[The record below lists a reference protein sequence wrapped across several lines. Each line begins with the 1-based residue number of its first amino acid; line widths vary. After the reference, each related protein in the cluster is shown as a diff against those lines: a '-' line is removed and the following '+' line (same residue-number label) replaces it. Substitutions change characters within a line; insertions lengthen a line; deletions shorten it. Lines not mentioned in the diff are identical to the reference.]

1 MKIKKLVTNAMLVA
15 MYVVLSL
22 TVTLNLGN
30 MKITFDSLPIILGAA
45 LFGPM
50 DGFII
55 GFLGSFLNQML
66 TFGLTAT
73 TVLWVLPAAVRGLL
87 VGLYA
92 KKKGFSMSFKQTVFI
107 TASTALVTTAINTLV
122 MYIDAKIYGYYSF
135 AYVFGAVIPRIIT
148 GVIVAVVISS
158 ILPYV
163 LQPVRK
169 ILGLKTAKKAEKDP
183 WEDK

>member
-1 MKIKKLVTNAMLVA
+1 MNGKVKKLVVNAMLTA

-22 TVTLNLGN
+22 TATINLGN

-45 LFGPM
+45 LFGPLA
-50 DGFII
+50 GFTI

-73 TVLWVLPAAVRGLL
+73 TILWVLPAAIRGLL

-92 KKKGFSMSFKQTVFI
+92 KHKKFDMNFKQTVFI
-107 TASTALVTTAINTLV
+107 TAATALVTTAINTLV

-135 AYVFGAVIPRIIT
+135 AYVFGAVIPRIIS
-148 GVIVAVVISS
+148 GIIVAVVVSS

-169 ILGLKTAKKAEKDP
+169 ILRIKK
-183 WEDK
+183 

>member
-1 MKIKKLVTNAMLVA
+1 MNGKVKKLVVNAMLTA

-22 TVTLNLGN
+22 TATINLGN

-45 LFGPM
+45 LFGPLA
-50 DGFII
+50 GFTI

-73 TVLWVLPAAVRGLL
+73 TILWVLPAAIRGLL

-92 KKKGFSMSFKQTVFI
+92 KHKKFDMNFKQTVFI
-107 TASTALVTTAINTLV
+107 TAATALVTTAINTLV

-135 AYVFGAVIPRIIT
+135 ALVFGAAAIRFVT
-148 GVIVAVVISS
+148 GIVAA
-158 ILPYV
+158 ILVATVTMPLVRV
-163 LQPVRK
+163 LRK
-169 ILGLKTAKKAEKDP
+169 QRMK
-183 WEDK
+183 